1 MAYEPSTGT
10 RMGDEVKMTEQLERY
25 VRQMV
30 FPDMGEE
37 GQHKL
42 LTASV
47 AIIGCGGLGSHIAN
61 NLVRAGVGRLK
72 IADRDHV
79 ELNNLQR
86 QILFYEQDAAQSLP
100 KAVAAAQRLR
110 DMNSQVQVEPL
121 VTDVNAANVEDIIA
135 DVDLVLDGCDN
146 LAARY
151 LINDACVKH
160 DIPWIYGGAVAS
172 YGMTMNIIPH
182 QTPCL
187 RCIFPEMPPPG
198 GIPTCATAGILIPI
212 VAIIA
217 AIQCS
222 EALKLLTGRGQLNE
236 GLIHID
242 VWENSFEVFSVERL
256 KETCPACAQGRYEF
270 LEAK

>member
-1 MAYEPSTGT
+1 MA
-10 RMGDEVKMTEQLERY
+10 EQLERY

-30 FPDMGEE
+30 FPDLGEE
-37 GQHKL
+37 GQHEL

-47 AIIGCGGLGSHIAN
+47 ALIGCGGLGSHIAN
-61 NLVRAGVGRLK
+61 NLVRAGVGRIK
-72 IADRDHV
+72 IVDRDYV

-86 QILFYEQDAAQSLP
+86 QVLFDEQDAAQSSP
-100 KAVAAAQRLR
+100 KAVAAAQELETI
-110 DMNSQVQVEPL
+110 NSQVRIKPL
-121 VTDVNAANVEDIIA
+121 VADVGAANVEDIIG

-146 LAARY
+146 LQTRY

-160 DIPWIYGGAVAS
+160 DIPWIYGGTVAS
-172 YGMTMNIIPH
+172 YGMTMNILPH

-187 RCIFPEMPPPG
+187 RCIFPEMPLPG
-198 GIPTCATAGILIPI
+198 ATPTCVTAGILISI

>member
-1 MAYEPSTGT
+1 MA
-10 RMGDEVKMTEQLERY
+10 EQLQRY

-30 FPDMGEE
+30 FPDIGEE
-37 GQHKL
+37 GQHRL
-42 LTASV
+42 LTSSV
-47 AIIGCGGLGSHIAN
+47 AVIGCGGLGSHIAN
-61 NLVRAGVGRLK
+61 NLVRAGVGHLK
-72 IADRDHV
+72 IADRDYV

-86 QILFYEQDAAQSLP
+86 QVLFDEQDAADGVA
-100 KAVAAAQRLR
+100 KAVAATQKLR
-110 DMNSQVQVEPL
+110 TINSQVQIEPL
-121 VTDVNAANVEDIIA
+121 VTDVSPANVEGIIG

-146 LAARY
+146 LETRY

-187 RCIFPEMPPPG
+187 RCIFPEMPPSG
-198 GIPTCATAGILIPI
+198 TTPTCVTAGILIPI

-217 AIQCS
+217 ALQCS
-222 EALKLLTGRGQLNE
+222 EALKLLTSQAQLND

-242 VWENSFEVFSVERL
+242 VWENSFEVFSVERQ
-256 KETCPACAQGRYEF
+256 EESCRACGQGRYEF